1 MKKKL
6 ILLAGLCLFGLQTN
20 LSGQTPDTLYVH
32 YSNHGTAIGKEMQT
46 LCKLYIKPAE
56 KLPKN
61 IALSFSF
68 LDLSDTP
75 LSQIVAYSSSVD
87 RIRDI
92 VDYKTPTPIK
102 AMNKP
107 FTGGGGISFKF
118 RFKDKHIANN
128 VIYLT
133 AKVNPNAP
141 EGSLVKSEIRSALLN
156 GKQMV
161 IKSVNES
168 ERRVFKAYTT
178 LWAPGDYNSKNYRI
192 PAIITTKKG
201 TIIAIADKRKANIVD
216 LPEDIDIVVKR
227 STDNGN
233 TWSEPI
239 LVAEGQGRFKGY
251 GDAAIVET
259 KSGKLLMIYV
269 GGTGLWQSRAND
281 PNRTYISE
289 STDDGLTWSAPR
301 DITSQ
306 LFGEENSNDM
316 RKHWWA
322 SFCASGNGCVTQ
334 NGRILFAA
342 AVREGEMGSL
352 NNYAYYSDDE
362 GLTWKV
368 SGPAMMGG
376 DESKIIELKDGRLL
390 MSIRNKFRGNR
401 YYNISRDGG
410 QTWGTPAKWSEII
423 EPACNGAIM
432 RYKHESRPNVEFLL
446 HSIPFDKGAR
456 KNGTIFISNDEAKT
470 WKWNKTIF
478 KGSTAYTDLAI
489 LPNGDIGYF
498 TEEDEPISLV
508 FVRLSPE
515 WLFEDAMK
523 Q

>member
-1 MKKKL
+1 MKKRL
-6 ILLAGLCLFGLQTN
+6 ILLVGLCLFGLKTDLN
-20 LSGQTPDTLYVH
+20 GQTPDTLYVH
-32 YSNHGTAIGKEMQT
+32 YSNHGTAMGKEMQT
-46 LCKLYIKPAE
+46 LCKLYVKPAE
-56 KLPKN
+56 KLPKSATL
-61 IALSFSF
+61 ALS
-68 LDLSDTP
+68 LVDMSDKP

-92 VDYKTPTPIK
+92 VDYKTSTPIK
-102 AMNKP
+102 ALNKP
-107 FTGGGGISFKF
+107 LSGGGGIALKF
-118 RFKDKHIANN
+118 RFKDRDLTNGL
-128 VIYLT
+128 IYLT
-133 AKVNPNAP
+133 AKVNPNAS
-141 EGSLVKSEIRSALLN
+141 EGSFVRSEIRSALLN

-161 IKSVNES
+161 IKSINES
-168 ERRVFKAYTT
+168 ERKVFKAYTT

-201 TIIAIADKRKANIVD
+201 TIVAVADKRKANIID

-239 LVAEGQGRFKGY
+239 LVVEGQGRFKGY

-259 KSGKLLMIYV
+259 KSGKLLMVYV
-269 GGTGLWQSRAND
+269 GGTGLWQSRPND

-289 STDDGLTWSAPR
+289 STDDGITWSAPR

-306 LFGEENSNDM
+306 LFGDENNNEM

-322 SFCASGNGCVTQ
+322 SFCASGNGCVTKD
-334 NGRILFAA
+334 GRILFAA
-342 AVREGEMGSL
+342 AVREGKTGSL

-362 GLTWKV
+362 GKTWKV

-390 MSIRNKFRGNR
+390 MSIRNKFKGKR
-401 YYNISRDGG
+401 YYNISQDGG
-410 QTWGTPAKWSEII
+410 QTWGTPGQWSEIL

-432 RYKHESRPNVEFLL
+432 RYKHESRPEIEFLL
-446 HSIPFDKGAR
+446 HSIPFDKQGR
-456 KNGTIFISNDEAKT
+456 RNGTIFISDDEGKT
-470 WKWNKTIF
+470 WKWNKNIF
-478 KGSTAYTDLAI
+478 KGSTAYTDLTI
-489 LPNGDIGYF
+489 LPDGDIGYF

-508 FVRLSPE
+508 FVKISPE
-515 WLFEDAMK
+515 WLFEEVTK
-523 Q
+523 K